1 MKDFDVTLFFRKA
14 VNILFIQNP
23 VGTGLGVLI
32 GVMLEAVLN
41 IMISFFNILSIG
53 VVKLYHLIAVGV
65 FGMNI
70 KSYNS
75 RHDIDP
81 SITSAIEYIE
91 IGVKEGRIDQ
101 VRAKL
106 MYNDLYKKVLA
117 NVNVKPSSFSSE
129 SDEPNPEKGDGA

>member
-41 IMISFFNILSIG
+41 IIISFFNILSIG
-53 VVKLYHLIAVGV
+53 VVKLYHLVAVGV

-81 SITSAIEYIE
+81 SIKSAIEYIE

-101 VRAKL
+101 IRAKL
-106 MYNDLYKKVLA
+106 MYSDLYKQVLA
-117 NVNVKPSSFSSE
+117 NVNVKQSSFSTE
-129 SDEPNPEKGDGA
+129 FDKPNPEKSDGA